1 MACPH
6 VSGVAALIVKA
17 NSTLS
22 PTEVRDKMM
31 DNAVD
36 DIDRSNM
43 PCNVQKTSHS
53 KRLFVSPE
61 LFQ

>member
-6 VSGVAALIVKA
+6 ASGVAALIMKA
-17 NSTLS
+17 NPALS
-22 PTEVRDKMM
+22 PADIRQKMM

-36 DIDRSNM
+36 DIDRSDM
-43 PCNVQKTSHS
+43 SSYVQRTSHS
-53 KRLFVSPE
+53 KRLFVSSE

>member
-6 VSGVAALIVKA
+6 VSGVAALIMKA

-43 PCNVQKTSHS
+43 PSEVQETSHS
-53 KRLFVSPE
+53 KRLFVSSE